1 MDIFSELSNLINSNP
16 DDFILYIFQYGERCS
31 IKYNFNEEKSGDNI
45 TFFTITPQATKEN
58 IRVQI
63 YVLCIL
69 KKEKNK
75 NIYDIAQPAI
85 IDKTYITILTEI
97 INTYKASVENNYF
110 L

>member
-16 DDFILYIFQYGERCS
+16 DDFISYISQYGEHCS
-31 IKYNFNEEKSGDNI
+31 IKYNFNRETSGDAI

-58 IRVQI
+58 VRVQV

-75 NIYDIAQPAI
+75 DTYDIAQPAI
-85 IDKTYITILTEI
+85 IDKTYTTILTEI
-97 INTYKASVENNYF
+97 ISTYKNSVENNYF

>member
-16 DDFILYIFQYGERCS
+16 DDFIPYISQYGEYCS
-31 IKYNFNEEKSGDNI
+31 IKYNFNKETSGDAI

-58 IRVQI
+58 VRVQV

-75 NIYDIAQPAI
+75 DIYDIAQPAI
-85 IDKTYITILTEI
+85 IDKTYTTILTEI
-97 INTYKASVENNYF
+97 ISTYKNSVENNYF